1 MHLSRFYLSRRFDA
15 MFHDRALVRVE
26 EILVIMC
33 HIGLH
38 LGHLHF
44 CLAADEH
51 LLVVHVDGLL
61 ERHFSLLDGHAG
73 VDKALAVLERV
84 VTTLATI

>member
-1 MHLSRFYLSRRFDA
+1 MFY
-15 MFHDRALVRVE
+15 DRALVWVE
-26 EILVIMC
+26 EILVIMR

-61 ERHFSLLDGHAG
+61 KRHFSLLDGHAG
-73 VDKALAVLERV
+73 VDEALAVFECV
-84 VTTLATI
+84 VTTLAAI

>member
-1 MHLSRFYLSRRFDA
+1 MFY
-15 MFHDRALVRVE
+15 DRALIRVE
-26 EILVIMC
+26 EILMIMR

-38 LGHLHF
+38 LGHLYF

-61 ERHFSLLDGHAG
+61 KRHFSLLDGHTG
-73 VDKALAVLERV
+73 VDEALAVLECV
-84 VTTLATI
+84 VTTLTAI